1 MDSSNKLSTKQKLVN
16 HFASGPEGA
25 SAKAWSI
32 PPPSSVLA
40 LQFPD
45 SSSPIADWLAIAQLT
60 LCPSRIDHSELHPVK
75 MSLGQD
81 AVEFG
86 AEKKFWASPEL
97 VDKLLRRL
105 DLDSTKKLAESH
117 KLTRQ
122 ILGRPF
128 HWSKLIKHTFQEGDS
143 INVNQWSLPKED
155 DVHLASMRPR
165 VKLLSEILNQID
177 EPEPELEL
185 NLLHTICD
193 SYLTENISKVSDW
206 PRPDMA
212 SLEYCAERLA
222 HQEPRR
228 NYVSVSCPCHQ
239 IHQVSPWGFVLLN
252 DVEDTLGS
260 RKQGI
265 EEVVVLTRLNL
276 QGPLLTALASKVA
289 QQLEMVKKLN
299 IYSVACDNKECAEAF
314 ATLVEHSSEE
324 ALQGWPTA
332 LISATDGVGAEGWA
346 AIRRAVECLAKVR
359 PWAIVVRCQREAMI
373 GGRKD
378 DLKVGV
384 MKT

>member
-1 MDSSNKLSTKQKLVN
+1 
-16 HFASGPEGA
+16 
-25 SAKAWSI
+25 
-32 PPPSSVLA
+32 
-40 LQFPD
+40 
-45 SSSPIADWLAIAQLT
+45 
-60 LCPSRIDHSELHPVK
+60 

-86 AEKKFWASPEL
+86 AEKKFWATPEL

-143 INVNQWSLPKED
+143 INVSQWSLPKED
-155 DVHLASMRPR
+155 DLHLASMRPR
-165 VKLLSEILNQID
+165 VKLLSQILNMIE
-177 EPEPELEL
+177 EPEAQLEL
-185 NLLHTICD
+185 DLLHTICD
-193 SYLTENISKVSDW
+193 SYLTENISKDSDW
-206 PRPDMA
+206 PPPDN
-212 SLEYCAERLA
+212 LGVGYFWERTF
-222 HQEPRR
+222 HQEQRR
-228 NYVSVSCPCHQ
+228 NYVSVSCPCQQVHE
-239 IHQVSPWGFVLLN
+239 VSPWGFVLLN

-276 QGPLLTALASKVA
+276 QGPLLIALASKVA
-289 QQLEMVKKLN
+289 RQQELVKNLD
-299 IYSVACDNKECAEAF
+299 IWSVVCDNKESAEAL

-324 ALQGWPTA
+324 ALHLQGLPA
-332 LISATDGVGAEGWA
+332 LISVDGVGAEGWA

-359 PWAIVVRCQREAMI
+359 PWNIAVRCKREAMI
-373 GGRKD
+373 GGRKE
-378 DLKVGV
+378 DLKAIWFAIQYWMVHPRDEGYLGFDKEIVGDV
-384 MKT
+384 GGWEGFEGMGLGTQGQKRGHRKGLDAIMDMTEEDLMEELMFVCFDEEDLY